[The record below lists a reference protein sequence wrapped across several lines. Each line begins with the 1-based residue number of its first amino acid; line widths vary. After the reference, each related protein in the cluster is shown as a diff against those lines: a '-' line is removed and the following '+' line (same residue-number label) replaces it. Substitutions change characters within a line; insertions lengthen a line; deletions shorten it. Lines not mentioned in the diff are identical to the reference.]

1 MTANGAAVTR
11 TAHHIRPPHSR
22 SAYDRSSGK
31 PWRSVVLHD
40 LRYSARSFAD
50 AKRESTR
57 PRPHKVRR
65 AVDVYSFARYQ
76 RDASVAQWSAVE
88 ERRARQRLRTQVGTL
103 LGLVNTTADELA
115 LDAADTVDIPPAR
128 HRRGSLWLA

>member
-1 MTANGAAVTR
+1 MTR

-22 SAYDRSSGK
+22 SAYGNSSGK

-40 LRYSARSFAD
+40 LRYSARSITEA
-50 AKRESTR
+50 ARESRR
-57 PRPHKVRR
+57 PRPDKVRR

-88 ERRARQRLRTQVGTL
+88 ERRARQRLRTRVRTL
-103 LGLVNTTADELA
+103 RGLVNTSADELA
-115 LDAADTVDIPPAR
+115 LEAAEMVDIPPAR

>member
-1 MTANGAAVTR
+1 MTR

-22 SAYDRSSGK
+22 KAYDNSPGT
-31 PWRSVVLHD
+31 PWCSVVLHD
-40 LRYSARSFAD
+40 LRYSARSITEATGEC
-50 AKRESTR
+50 RR
-57 PRPHKVRR
+57 PRPRKIRR

-76 RDASVAQWSAVE
+76 RDASVARWSALE

-103 LGLVNTTADELA
+103 LRLVNTTSGELA

>member
-1 MTANGAAVTR
+1 MTR

-22 SAYDRSSGK
+22 NAYDHSPGK

-40 LRYSARSFAD
+40 LRYSAGSLTD
-50 AKRESTR
+50 ATRESRR
-57 PRPHKVRR
+57 PRPRAVHR
-65 AVDVYSFARYQ
+65 AVDVYSFPRYQ
-76 RDASVAQWSAVE
+76 RDGSVAQWSALE

-103 LGLVNTTADELA
+103 LRLVNTPAGELA
-115 LDAADTVDIPPAR
+115 LDAADMVDIPPAR

>member
-1 MTANGAAVTR
+1 MTR

-22 SAYDRSSGK
+22 SAYDNSAGK

-40 LRYSARSFAD
+40 LRYSAHSIAQ
-50 AKRESTR
+50 AARESRR
-57 PRPHKVRR
+57 PRPDKVRR

-103 LGLVNTTADELA
+103 LALVNTSVGELA
-115 LDAADTVDIPPAR
+115 LDAAEMVDIPPTR